1 MSVGWCGRGRAGTRS
16 ARRGRAWTA
25 PRHTPRPPPASRLC
39 RHTPLPNHPSSPPTH
54 PSWIFLWSTAHPPP
68 PLDALCAEAAATGGR
83 FDGVCGARFAAA
95 LSGAAG
101 RFALDSLRAFLTALP
116 PGAVTSVHEDTGV
129 RVTPLLGG
137 GATAGDDAPPP
148 RRATVRATAPGR
160 RSLLSRAP
168 PNAAGGDD
176 GDPRPIYE
184 QESAPWPL
192 DRLDQ
197 AKLPLD
203 GKYTTHALG
212 TGVHVYIVD
221 TGVRVTHQEFWPPDL
236 EGGGSVSRAS
246 EVYSPLSS
254 GDRGSDCNGHGT
266 HVAASVG
273 GLTYGVAKN
282 VTLHSVRALECGG
295 NGSVAAVVQA
305 LDWVRQHHASPAVVV
320 MALGGE
326 SQYPLDV
333 AVRSLAAAGV
343 PVAVAAG
350 NEDADACTKSPAREP
365 LAVTVA
371 ATSADDTRLWLE
383 PGVASNYGRCVD
395 VWAPGGEILSAA
407 ATSDNATA
415 FRSGTSQAAP
425 FVAGALALLLEQDPG
440 ASRDALLSSLA
451 AGGTWGAVREP
462 KASGGF
468 NSAKALDGAPNL
480 LLRAGTRPVTTLSPE
495 RLTVAAGGGWSGAT
509 TAADVANPRGA
520 VAVASAAGGAAPSS
534 DARGTAFG
542 LFVVNVSLAR
552 RPDAPVTASLSLT
565 DGARGRV
572 SPSRLTFTPPDWS
585 APRPVT
591 IDVRPSLW
599 TDASPPPLA
608 LTADLASDDITF
620 DGAKPRLAIDDRR
633 GDTPAFPKVVRKLPF
648 RDAGNTYF
656 FGDALTSP
664 CTDGDLGG
672 GSTSPAPSPV
682 HSASADGDDDGD
694 ATPDAPGGKDV
705 VYYFSPSRDGLVT
718 ASLCGGS
725 GSGASSSDGAFDA
738 KLYVLSDLGA
748 KGPPSAPARVIACA
762 DDTCGYSPAITFNA
776 SAGVAYAIVVDGVDG
791 RFGEYTLDVA
801 AVDGG
806 KMEGREPAA
815 GFGATPGW
823 PRLDAALVSTGA
835 PPPPTPTR
843 PHKAYPPPP
852 PPPKAPRP
860 AKRLPPPAPPTAVHR
875 PLASGAGAARARG
888 DAAPSNGVTPRPG
901 APHAQLA
908 GVPGANPGLGA
919 SPITVAW
926 LPCGGG
932 GNASAVACVSPAG
945 ALLKPAA
952 CSPADMAAARGGGG
966 DDKATCSASSNGW
979 SVGAWGGC
987 SVPCGGGR
995 ATRAVWCPRGSDC
1008 DASSRPASDWP
1019 CNTVPCTPVA
1029 WSVGPWSACSVR
1041 CGGGGRATR
1050 RVTCKRVSDAAL
1062 TDDAACDARVPK
1074 PATTTPCGDR
1084 ACDFCAAQ
1092 AAAPEGGCSG
1102 RGVCEGGACRCTDG
1116 ATGVFCEIPSGC
1128 ASSVADKDGACCESG
1143 AVDADGACCD
1153 RGAIVDSR
1161 GACCADGRLDSCG
1174 VCGGNATSIDATGA
1188 CCAGVLDAGGLC
1200 CASERLDA
1208 CGVCDG
1214 DGAACGVSVRVGGLG
1229 ADPLPTA
1236 AAALGVAAASLSTG
1250 PTRKSRRAVLGSASV
1265 APEATLSLAAGTR
1278 ATRLHASSIPSPGLV
1293 AAALTAAGGRVA
1305 AAAATPVCGNGV
1317 CEVGE
1322 APHAGGGCPR
1332 DCPLKALRCP
1342 APGGAPCAGRG
1353 VCIATAGA
1361 CACSVGYAGAG
1372 CDECAAG
1379 FGSAGGTCV
1388 PLPTGQAAAA
1398 AAVGGAAA
1406 PPRGPRVVAAA
1417 VGGGAAGVALAAAL
1431 AAVVA
1436 IAVKR
1441 RRGGGGAT
1449 KPPPSP
1455 PPPPPVDAA
1464 SDEPT
1469 SSSSLADRVRA
1480 ALRLPSITFSEP
1492 PPSTVAGGRGGG
1504 AARAAGSSV
1513 AAPTAEC

>member
-1 MSVGWCGRGRAGTRS
+1 M
-16 ARRGRAWTA
+16 
-25 PRHTPRPPPASRLC
+25 
-39 RHTPLPNHPSSPPTH
+39 
-54 PSWIFLWSTAHPPP
+54 WSTSHHPP

-83 FDGVCGARFAAA
+83 FDGVCGARYNAA

-101 RFALDSLRAFLTALP
+101 RFTLDSLRAFLAALP
-116 PGAVTSVHEDTGV
+116 PGAVDSVHEDTGV
-129 RVTPLLGG
+129 RVTPVLGVGG
-137 GATAGDDAPPP
+137 GAVAGDDAPPP
-148 RRATVRATAPGR
+148 RATFRAAAPR
-160 RSLLSRAP
+160 HRLRSLLSRAP
-168 PNAAGGDD
+168 PNAAGGND
-176 GDPRPIYE
+176 GDPRPLYE

-197 AKLPLD
+197 ARLPLD

-254 GDRGSDCNGHGT
+254 GDKGSDCNGHGT

-407 ATSDNATA
+407 ATSDNSTA

-480 LLRAGTRPVTTLSPE
+480 LLRAGTRPVATFSPE
-495 RLTVAAGGGWSGAT
+495 RLTVAAGGGWSGGAGSGS
-509 TAADVANPRGA
+509 AADVANPRGA
-520 VAVASAAGGAAPSS
+520 VAVALAAGGAAPSS

-552 RPDAPVTASLSLT
+552 QPDAPVTASLSLT

-572 SPSRLTFTPPDWS
+572 SPSKLTFTPNDWS

-591 IDVRPSLW
+591 IDVRASLW
-599 TDASPPPLA
+599 ADASPPPLA

-633 GDTPAFPKVVRKLPF
+633 GDTPAFPKVVKKLPF

-656 FGDALTSP
+656 FGDALTSS

-672 GSTSPAPSPV
+672 GSTSSAPSPV

-705 VYYFSPSRDGLVT
+705 VYYFSPTRDGLVT

-725 GSGASSSDGAFDA
+725 GNGASSSADGNGGAFDA

-748 KGPPSAPARVIACA
+748 KAPPSATARVIACA
-762 DDTCGYSPAITFNA
+762 DDTCGYSPSITFNA

-791 RFGEYTLDVA
+791 RFGEYTLDVTA
-801 AVDGG
+801 ADGG

-815 GFGATPGW
+815 GYGATPGW
-823 PRLDAALVSTGA
+823 PRIDAALVSTGA

-852 PPPKAPRP
+852 PPPRAPKP

-875 PLASGAGAARARG
+875 PLASGAAAARAR
-888 DAAPSNGVTPRPG
+888 A
-901 APHAQLA
+901 
-908 GVPGANPGLGA
+908 
-919 SPITVAW
+919 
-926 LPCGGG
+926 
-932 GNASAVACVSPAG
+932 
-945 ALLKPAA
+945 
-952 CSPADMAAARGGGG
+952 
-966 DDKATCSASSNGW
+966 
-979 SVGAWGGC
+979 
-987 SVPCGGGR
+987 
-995 ATRAVWCPRGSDC
+995 
-1008 DASSRPASDWP
+1008 
-1019 CNTVPCTPVA
+1019 
-1029 WSVGPWSACSVR
+1029 
-1041 CGGGGRATR
+1041 ATR
-1050 RVTCKRVSDAAL
+1050 RRPMAWCRARGR
-1062 TDDAACDARVPK
+1062 RVPSWG
-1074 PATTTPCGDR
+1074 PHL
-1084 ACDFCAAQ
+1084 
-1092 AAAPEGGCSG
+1092 APTQ
-1102 RGVCEGGACRCTDG
+1102 RW
-1116 ATGVFCEIPSGC
+1116 
-1128 ASSVADKDGACCESG
+1128 
-1143 AVDADGACCD
+1143 
-1153 RGAIVDSR
+1153 
-1161 GACCADGRLDSCG
+1161 
-1174 VCGGNATSIDATGA
+1174 
-1188 CCAGVLDAGGLC
+1188 
-1200 CASERLDA
+1200 
-1208 CGVCDG
+1208 
-1214 DGAACGVSVRVGGLG
+1214 
-1229 ADPLPTA
+1229 
-1236 AAALGVAAASLSTG
+1236 
-1250 PTRKSRRAVLGSASV
+1250 
-1265 APEATLSLAAGTR
+1265 APP
-1278 ATRLHASSIPSPGLV
+1278 PSPWPGC
-1293 AAALTAAGGRVA
+1293 RA
-1305 AAAATPVCGNGV
+1305 AAAATRR
-1317 CEVGE
+1317 
-1322 APHAGGGCPR
+1322 PR
-1332 DCPLKALRCP
+1332 RARRPRARCSSRLP
-1342 APGGAPCAGRG
+1342 APP
-1353 VCIATAGA
+1353 
-1361 CACSVGYAGAG
+1361 
-1372 CDECAAG
+1372 
-1379 FGSAGGTCV
+1379 
-1388 PLPTGQAAAA
+1388 PT
-1398 AAVGGAAA
+1398 
-1406 PPRGPRVVAAA
+1406 
-1417 VGGGAAGVALAAAL
+1417 
-1431 AAVVA
+1431 
-1436 IAVKR
+1436 
-1441 RRGGGGAT
+1441 
-1449 KPPPSP
+1449 
-1455 PPPPPVDAA
+1455 
-1464 SDEPT
+1464 
-1469 SSSSLADRVRA
+1469 
-1480 ALRLPSITFSEP
+1480 
-1492 PPSTVAGGRGGG
+1492 
-1504 AARAAGSSV
+1504 
-1513 AAPTAEC
+1513 